1 MDTKE
6 PAVNTTPVNTKP
18 VVKTNQIELAIVEL
32 ADPKTGKLVNPAK
45 VIAQHLNVPEADV
58 NEKIRQL
65 KRLKL
70 LTATRSNN
78 NPRGFGYLKLN
89 ESLISRL
96 GKNAKPSNGEVA
108 ESNGLEIKSSGNG
121 HHPSIN
127 KPILVVMDY
136 ENIYHTERHS
146 GQRISLPKLKQYIR
160 NFGSPIYAVEVFV
173 PHHFFKEQNQRQ
185 IDYIW
190 KSGCMALHCPNWIKD
205 KDQVDNLMMDRIRQ
219 ATYLYPHTEVWIV
232 SRDSDFM
239 RLIEINKDRGLH
251 TIKMVNPFDIPE
263 VLGYEDHELA
273 TLLSRPVL
281 NLKRSAEMLAEKKV
295 QNQTD
300 EHALIRQT
308 MAWLKKSDEILIY
321 NNHVHFVDSLKKH
334 LNKVERSS
342 LSNHPGFPV
351 NIVPALKEMGVLRQI
366 DHRTSYRIQ
375 VDRNHNLFSILDQNA
390 PLQNHARA

>member
-1 MDTKE
+1 MNTKE
-6 PAVNTTPVNTKP
+6 LSLDHASVKDKP

-32 ADPKTGKLVNPAK
+32 ADPETGKLADPVR
-45 VIAQHLNVPEADV
+45 VVAQHLNVSETDV

-65 KRLKL
+65 KKLKL
-70 LTATRSNN
+70 LNATQSKN
-78 NPRGFGYLKLN
+78 NPRRFGYLKLN
-89 ESLISRL
+89 DSLRSRL
-96 GKNAKPSNGEVA
+96 GKNTQSFNG
-108 ESNGLEIKSSGNG
+108 KSSEGINLGNG
-121 HHPSIN
+121 HSPSS

-136 ENIYHTERHS
+136 ENIYQTERHS
-146 GQRISLPKLKQYIR
+146 GKRISLPKLKEYIR

-173 PHHFFKEQNQRQ
+173 PHHFFREQNQRQ

-219 ATYLYPHTEVWIV
+219 ATFLYPQTEVWIV

-295 QNQTD
+295 LAEND
-300 EHALIRQT
+300 EHILIHQT
-308 MAWLKKSDEILIY
+308 VAWLKNSDEILIY
-321 NNHVHFVDSLKKH
+321 NNHVHFVESLKKH
-334 LNKVERSS
+334 LSKVERPS

-351 NIVPALKEMGVLRQI
+351 NFVPALKEMGVLRQI
-366 DHRTSYRIQ
+366 DHKTSYRLR
-375 VDRNHNLFSILDQNA
+375 VDRTHKLFSILEQNA

>member
-1 MDTKE
+1 MNTKE
-6 PAVNTTPVNTKP
+6 LSLDHASVKDKP

-32 ADPKTGKLVNPAK
+32 ADPETGKLADPVR
-45 VIAQHLNVPEADV
+45 VVAQHLNVSETDV

-65 KRLKL
+65 KKLKL
-70 LTATRSNN
+70 LNATQSKN
-78 NPRGFGYLKLN
+78 NPRRFGYLKLN
-89 ESLISRL
+89 DSLRSRL
-96 GKNAKPSNGEVA
+96 GKNTQSFNG
-108 ESNGLEIKSSGNG
+108 KSSEGINLGNG
-121 HHPSIN
+121 HSPSS

-136 ENIYHTERHS
+136 ENIYQTERHS
-146 GQRISLPKLKQYIR
+146 GKRISLPKLKEYIR

-219 ATYLYPHTEVWIV
+219 ATFLYPQTEVWIV

-295 QNQTD
+295 LAEND
-300 EHALIRQT
+300 EHILIHQT
-308 MAWLKKSDEILIY
+308 VAWLKNSDEILIY
-321 NNHVHFVDSLKKH
+321 NNHVHFVESLKKH
-334 LNKVERSS
+334 LSKVERPS

-351 NIVPALKEMGVLRQI
+351 NFVPALKEMGVLRQI
-366 DHRTSYRIQ
+366 DHKTSYRLR
-375 VDRNHNLFSILDQNA
+375 VDRTHKLFSILEQNA

>member
-1 MDTKE
+1 MNTKE
-6 PAVNTTPVNTKP
+6 LSIDHASVKDKP

-32 ADPKTGKLVNPAK
+32 ADPETGKLADPVR
-45 VIAQHLNVPEADV
+45 VVAQHLNVSETDV

-65 KRLKL
+65 KKLKL
-70 LTATRSNN
+70 LNATQSKN
-78 NPRGFGYLKLN
+78 NPRRFGYLKLN
-89 ESLISRL
+89 DSLRSRL
-96 GKNAKPSNGEVA
+96 GKNTQSFNG
-108 ESNGLEIKSSGNG
+108 KSSEGINLGNG
-121 HHPSIN
+121 HSPSS

-136 ENIYHTERHS
+136 ENIYQTERHS
-146 GQRISLPKLKQYIR
+146 GKRISLPKLKEYIR

-219 ATYLYPHTEVWIV
+219 ATFLYPQTEVWIV

-295 QNQTD
+295 LAEND
-300 EHALIRQT
+300 EHILIHQT
-308 MAWLKKSDEILIY
+308 VAWLKNSDEILIY
-321 NNHVHFVDSLKKH
+321 NNHVHFVESLKKH
-334 LNKVERSS
+334 LSKVERPS

-351 NIVPALKEMGVLRQI
+351 NFVPALKEMGVLRQI
-366 DHRTSYRIQ
+366 DHKTSYRLR
-375 VDRNHNLFSILDQNA
+375 VDRTHKLFSILEQNA